1 MPCWRPTSMV
11 LEYHYYT
18 GNEIEKMIDAMTK
31 PALKLACLI
40 AYGDGN
46 DSNNFHSGRAAGRQG

>member
-1 MPCWRPTSMV
+1 MSCWRPTSVV

-18 GNEIEKMIDAMTK
+18 GNMIEKVIDINEDG
-31 PALKLACLI
+31 PLALLLLI

-46 DSNNFHSGRAAGRQG
+46 DSNDFHSGRAAGRQG